1 MDLGS
6 QLHAAAAGD
15 VSPKR
20 SPTTQ
25 RLEKHV
31 EGDRDKD
38 EDERQDQR
46 LILGPAEILPPP
58 IENADVHGGMSL
70 MVKPLP
76 HATVP
81 ADHTQPTRASRC
93 IKRAKPKGVLG
104 RFVFARGGIM
114 TMRTFLLVVA
124 VAAIALTGLSAN
136 KCSGSSD
143 QSATQLPAEQPQQQ
157 PPVQQPAPPV
167 QPAQPPQQ

>member
-1 MDLGS
+1 
-6 QLHAAAAGD
+6 
-15 VSPKR
+15 
-20 SPTTQ
+20 
-25 RLEKHV
+25 
-31 EGDRDKD
+31 
-38 EDERQDQR
+38 
-46 LILGPAEILPPP
+46 
-58 IENADVHGGMSL
+58 
-70 MVKPLP
+70 
-76 HATVP
+76 
-81 ADHTQPTRASRC
+81 
-93 IKRAKPKGVLG
+93 
-104 RFVFARGGIM
+104 M

>member
-15 VSPKR
+15 VRPKR
-20 SPTTQ
+20 SPLYAG

-46 LILGPAEILPPP
+46 LILGPPEILPPP

-70 MVKPLP
+70 
-76 HATVP
+76 T
-81 ADHTQPTRASRC
+81 AS
-93 IKRAKPKGVLG
+93 
-104 RFVFARGGIM
+104 
-114 TMRTFLLVVA
+114 T
-124 VAAIALTGLSAN
+124 
-136 KCSGSSD
+136 
-143 QSATQLPAEQPQQQ
+143 
-157 PPVQQPAPPV
+157 
-167 QPAQPPQQ
+167 